1 LKGFLIFA
9 LIPLILSIG
18 IVTTLTNSYA
28 LDLYSLDQI
37 STRGQITNENP
48 FGGSIIWTQIEGPD
62 GVIVATSDHGIV
74 TIRFNVQ
81 QIDTC
86 IDSPNLVCLVAI
98 VTETKNALHVFEGDR
113 AEMVFDMPYTQTIT
127 VLDGELASLILE
139 LDLKSVKY
147 RDPFKQINKKVLH
160 ETDPVKKA
168 AWTKLQTTLAL
179 TQGQLIRE
187 ELNNSLNEFES
198 YGEIKSIIKTR
209 DLEWTSVSKDEV
221 TPFMMQLIESDTSKF
236 LREVIEEDKQKEE
249 IFVISEIILTNSLGA
264 NVAQTGKTTDYD
276 QSDEDWWQQA
286 KINGIYLGVGFD
298 ESVDAMS
305 ADTSMRIID
314 DLGRFLGIV
323 KIVVTQN
330 ESIPNM
336 EK

>member
-1 LKGFLIFA
+1 MKKIIISLVAFFMISS
-9 LIPLILSIG
+9 LS
-18 IVTTLTNSYA
+18 NSYA

-48 FGGSIIWTQIEGPD
+48 YGGSIIWTQIEGED

-98 VTETKNALHVFEGDR
+98 ITETKNALRVSEGDR
-113 AEMVFDMPYTQTIT
+113 AEMVFDMPYRQTIT

-139 LDLKSVKY
+139 LDLQSVKY

-168 AWTKLQTTLAL
+168 AWTKFQSTLDL
-179 TQGQLIRE
+179 TEGQLIRE
-187 ELNNSLNEFES
+187 ELNKSLMIFES
-198 YGEIKSIIKTR
+198 YAEIKSVIKAR
-209 DLEWTSVSKDEV
+209 DLEWTSTSKDEV

-236 LREVIEEDKQKEE
+236 LRKVIEEDKQKEQ

-276 QSDEDWWQQA
+276 QSDEDWWKQA
-286 KINGIYLGVGFD
+286 KINGIYLDVGYD

-314 DLGRFLGIV
+314 DLGRFLGVV

-330 ESIPNM
+330 ESIPNT
-336 EK
+336 EE

>member
-1 LKGFLIFA
+1 MKKIIISLVAFFMISS
-9 LIPLILSIG
+9 LS
-18 IVTTLTNSYA
+18 NSYA

-48 FGGSIIWTQIEGPD
+48 YGGSIIWTQIEGED

-98 VTETKNALHVFEGDR
+98 ITETKNALRVSEGDR
-113 AEMVFDMPYTQTIT
+113 AEMVFDMPYRQTIT

-139 LDLKSVKY
+139 LDLQSVKY

-168 AWTKLQTTLAL
+168 AWTKFQSTLAL
-179 TQGQLIRE
+179 TEGQLIRE
-187 ELNNSLNEFES
+187 ELNKSLMIFES
-198 YGEIKSIIKTR
+198 YAEIKSVIKTR
-209 DLEWTSVSKDEV
+209 DLEWTSTSKDEV

-236 LREVIEEDKQKEE
+236 LRKVIEEDKQKEQ

-276 QSDEDWWQQA
+276 QSDEDWWKQA
-286 KINGIYLGVGFD
+286 KINGIYLDVGYD

-314 DLGRFLGIV
+314 DLGRFLGVV

-330 ESIPNM
+330 ESIPNT
-336 EK
+336 EE

>member
-1 LKGFLIFA
+1 MKKIIISLVAFFMISS
-9 LIPLILSIG
+9 LS
-18 IVTTLTNSYA
+18 NSYA

-48 FGGSIIWTQIEGPD
+48 YGGSIIWTQIEGED

-98 VTETKNALHVFEGDR
+98 ITETKNALRVSEGDR
-113 AEMVFDMPYTQTIT
+113 AEMVFDMPYRQTIT

-139 LDLKSVKY
+139 LDLQSVKY

-168 AWTKLQTTLAL
+168 AWTKFQSTLDL
-179 TQGQLIRE
+179 TEGQLIRE
-187 ELNNSLNEFES
+187 ELNKSLMIFES
-198 YGEIKSIIKTR
+198 YAEIKSVIKTR
-209 DLEWTSVSKDEV
+209 DLEWTSTSKDEV

-236 LREVIEEDKQKEE
+236 LRKVIEEDKQKEQ

-276 QSDEDWWQQA
+276 QSDEDWWKQA
-286 KINGIYLGVGFD
+286 KINGIYLDVGYD

-314 DLGRFLGIV
+314 DLGRFLGVV

-330 ESIPNM
+330 ESIPNT
-336 EK
+336 EE

>member
-1 LKGFLIFA
+1 MKKIIISLVAFFMISS
-9 LIPLILSIG
+9 LS
-18 IVTTLTNSYA
+18 NSYA

-48 FGGSIIWTQIEGPD
+48 YGGSIIWTQIEGED

-98 VTETKNALHVFEGDR
+98 ITETKNALRVSEGDR
-113 AEMVFDMPYTQTIT
+113 AEMVFDMPYRQTIT

-139 LDLKSVKY
+139 LDLQSVKY

-168 AWTKLQTTLAL
+168 AWTKFQSTLDL
-179 TQGQLIRE
+179 TEGQLIRE
-187 ELNNSLNEFES
+187 ELNKSLMIFES
-198 YGEIKSIIKTR
+198 YAEIKSVIKTR
-209 DLEWTSVSKDEV
+209 DLEWTSTSKDEV

-236 LREVIEEDKQKEE
+236 LRKVIEEDKQKEQ

-276 QSDEDWWQQA
+276 QSDEDWWKQA
-286 KINGIYLGVGFD
+286 KINGIYLDVGYD

-305 ADTSMRIID
+305 ANTSMRIID
-314 DLGRFLGIV
+314 DLGRFLGVV

-330 ESIPNM
+330 ESIPNT
-336 EK
+336 EE

>member
-1 LKGFLIFA
+1 MKKIIISLVAFFMISS
-9 LIPLILSIG
+9 LS
-18 IVTTLTNSYA
+18 NSYA

-48 FGGSIIWTQIEGPD
+48 FGGSIIWTQIEGED

-98 VTETKNALHVFEGDR
+98 ITETKNALRVSEGDR
-113 AEMVFDMPYTQTIT
+113 AEMVFDMPYRQTIT

-139 LDLKSVKY
+139 LDLQSVKY

-168 AWTKLQTTLAL
+168 AWTKFQSTLAL
-179 TQGQLIRE
+179 TEGQLIRE
-187 ELNNSLNEFES
+187 ELNKSLMIFES
-198 YGEIKSIIKTR
+198 YAEIKSVIKTR
-209 DLEWTSVSKDEV
+209 DLEWTSASKDEV
-221 TPFMMQLIESDTSKF
+221 TPFMMQLIESDASKF
-236 LREVIEEDKQKEE
+236 LRKLIEEDKQKEQ
-249 IFVISEIILTNSLGA
+249 IFVISEIIRTNSLGA

-286 KINGIYLGVGFD
+286 KINGIYLDVGYD
-298 ESVDAMS
+298 ESVGAMS

-330 ESIPNM
+330 ESIPNI

>member
-1 LKGFLIFA
+1 MKKIIISLVAFFMISS
-9 LIPLILSIG
+9 LS
-18 IVTTLTNSYA
+18 NSYA

-48 FGGSIIWTQIEGPD
+48 YVGSIIWTQIEGED

-98 VTETKNALHVFEGDR
+98 ITETKNALRVSEGDR
-113 AEMVFDMPYTQTIT
+113 AEMVFDMPYRQTIT

-139 LDLKSVKY
+139 LDLQSVKY

-168 AWTKLQTTLAL
+168 AWTKFQSTLDL
-179 TQGQLIRE
+179 TEGQLIRE
-187 ELNNSLNEFES
+187 ELNKSLMIFES
-198 YGEIKSIIKTR
+198 YAEIKSVIKTR
-209 DLEWTSVSKDEV
+209 DLEWTSTSKDEV

-236 LREVIEEDKQKEE
+236 LRKVIEEDKQKEQ

-276 QSDEDWWQQA
+276 QSDEDWWKQA
-286 KINGIYLGVGFD
+286 KINGIYLDVGYD

-314 DLGRFLGIV
+314 DLGRFLGVV

-330 ESIPNM
+330 ESIPNT
-336 EK
+336 EE

>member
-1 LKGFLIFA
+1 MKKIIISLVAFFMISS
-9 LIPLILSIG
+9 LS
-18 IVTTLTNSYA
+18 NSYA

-48 FGGSIIWTQIEGPD
+48 FGGSIIWTQIEGED

-98 VTETKNALHVFEGDR
+98 ITETKNALRVSEGDR
-113 AEMVFDMPYTQTIT
+113 AEMVFDMPYRQTIT

-139 LDLKSVKY
+139 LDLQSVKY

-168 AWTKLQTTLAL
+168 AWTKFQSTLAL
-179 TQGQLIRE
+179 TEGQLIRE
-187 ELNNSLNEFES
+187 ELNKSLMIFES
-198 YGEIKSIIKTR
+198 YAEIKSIIKTR
-209 DLEWTSVSKDEV
+209 DLEWTSVSKDEI

-236 LREVIEEDKQKEE
+236 LRKVIEEDKQKEQ

-286 KINGIYLGVGFD
+286 KINGIYLDVGYD

-314 DLGRFLGIV
+314 DQGRFLGVV

-330 ESIPNM
+330 ESIPLIQKND
-336 EK
+336 